1 MGEYALGQPVP
12 RFEDPRLIRGGGRYA
27 DDISMPGQTFGVVVR
42 SKHAHARILNIDTSA
57 AESMPGVRS
66 IWPPSG

>member
-27 DDISMPGQTFGVVVR
+27 DDISMP
-42 SKHAHARILNIDTSA
+42 
-57 AESMPGVRS
+57 
-66 IWPPSG
+66 PPMNPPK